1 MVSFSAECGPR
12 IQDTRNTAKKMGE
25 EGNARGGGR
34 GSPRGVAVE
43 RQPPRCSCR
52 EALGV
57 SSARFRAVAS
67 FSAEMMWP
75 WNKRHT
81 TRNGGGRSRA
91 RRGERTAPHGV
102 AVELERR

>member
-1 MVSFSAECGPR
+1 MKEP
-12 IQDTRNTAKKMGE
+12 TA
-25 EGNARGGGR
+25 
-34 GSPRGVAVE
+34 S
-43 RQPPRCSCR
+43 R

-57 SSARFRAVAS
+57 SSARFRAVVS
-67 FSAEMMWP
+67 FRAEMMWP

>member
-1 MVSFSAECGPR
+1 MALGYKTRETQPR
-12 IQDTRNTAKKMGE
+12 KWGRKVERAAGGE
-25 EGNARGGGR
+25 AA
-34 GSPRGVAVE
+34 PRGVY
-43 RQPPRCSCR
+43 SCR

-57 SSARFRAVAS
+57 SSARFRAVVS
-67 FSAEMMWP
+67 FRAEIMWP